1 MLKKIFMATIAVS
14 IIVASEHCFAALALV
29 RLTLGGITIGTEVD
43 WVKNTYGEPTKIYET
58 VLNGSRDACHEY
70 GNKGNVTNLRLV
82 YNRGRVAQIICSG
95 KNDFRTFDGV
105 KIGDTVSVVTAVY
118 GTPDETGT
126 PPIKVLRNARADN
139 YLLYN
144 STSKPYKLMF
154 LTKRRKIVA
163 IMSGII
169 DN

>member
-1 MLKKIFMATIAVS
+1 MLKKIFMATVAVL
-14 IIVASEHCFAALALV
+14 IIVASENCFAELALV
-29 RLTLGGITIGTEVD
+29 RLTVGGITIGTEID

-58 VLNGSRDACHEY
+58 VLDGSRDACHEY
-70 GNKGNVTNLRLV
+70 NNGNAANLRLI
-82 YNRGRVAQIICSG
+82 YNRSRIVQIICSG

-105 KIGDTVSVVTAVY
+105 KIGDPISVITAVY

-126 PPIKVLRNARADN
+126 PPVKVRRNARADN
-139 YLLYN
+139 YILYN

-169 DN
+169 DR